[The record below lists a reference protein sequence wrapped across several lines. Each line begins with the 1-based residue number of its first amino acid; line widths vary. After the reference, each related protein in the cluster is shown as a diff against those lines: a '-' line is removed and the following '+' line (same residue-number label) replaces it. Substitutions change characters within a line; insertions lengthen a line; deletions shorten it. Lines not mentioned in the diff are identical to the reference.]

1 MNTQQALGPIAAFD
15 PVDSVFVAQD
25 NRPPDFLQ
33 VDTYSLTPFQ
43 RALLVT
49 DGTVTK
55 FLEAYA
61 YEPILVD
68 RLNQETGGLDID
80 HEWLAATAGDRV
92 IHREVALIGEHSEN
106 LYAYARAIILVGR
119 LNDSMYQGV
128 EAASGGLGKILLDSE
143 IESRRE
149 CLWWG
154 VEKPEATPDAI
165 SSKCDGN
172 FLTRTYRIIAD
183 QAPLMLITE
192 RFPMSN
198 NTEQ

>member
-1 MNTQQALGPIAAFD
+1 MNTQQAPGPIAAFD

-92 IHREVALIGEHSEN
+92 IHREVALMAALMAALMEVLMEV
-106 LYAYARAIILVGR
+106 LMA
-119 LNDSMYQGV
+119 V
-128 EAASGGLGKILLDSE
+128 EPVKK
-143 IESRRE
+143 
-149 CLWWG
+149 
-154 VEKPEATPDAI
+154 V
-165 SSKCDGN
+165 
-172 FLTRTYRIIAD
+172 
-183 QAPLMLITE
+183 M
-192 RFPMSN
+192 
-198 NTEQ
+198 